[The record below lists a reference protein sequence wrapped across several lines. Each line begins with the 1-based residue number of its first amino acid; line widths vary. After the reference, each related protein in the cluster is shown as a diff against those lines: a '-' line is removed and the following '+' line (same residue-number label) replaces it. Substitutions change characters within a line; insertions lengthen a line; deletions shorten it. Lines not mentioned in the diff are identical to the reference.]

1 MKKQFTLLF
10 SLLTILVFGQIP
22 AGYYDSASG
31 LTGAPLKAELNN
43 IIDGHTEFSYSQVW
57 DQLKYTDEDP
67 NNSNNVLLLYTG
79 WSYPKND
86 NGGAVTEWNR
96 EHTWAKS
103 HGGFGTTMPTGTDLH
118 HLRPTDVTVNSA
130 RGNLYFDNGGSQY
143 SDPSRYGQ
151 SGTFPTGCYRDG
163 DSWEPRDEVKGDVA
177 RMIFYMAT
185 RYEGENGEVDLEV
198 YDGIPSN
205 GSDPLHGVLSTL
217 LAWHN
222 SDPVSAWEVRRNNR
236 IYERQGNRNP
246 YIDHPEY
253 VQAVWGGT
261 VDNTAPTDP
270 ANLVTSN
277 ATSNSLTL
285 TWTPS
290 TDDVGVDHYDVYVDN
305 VNTYTAT
312 NTPFVATGLSANT
325 NYCFTVVAVDAA
337 GNSSNDS
344 NQACGTTLDSASP
357 GSDCANETFENTP
370 ASGSYNPF
378 SWTGDNGAIW
388 NTTNSRTD
396 QTINN
401 KALVLKNGVLTSPS
415 IVGGIG
421 SLTVKTK
428 RFFSGGSGSYD
439 VAVNGTTV
447 GTVAYD
453 ATEQTVTI
461 PNINTTGSIVVTLSK
476 TASSSSSDRVGFDDL
491 SWTCYATASVDEES
505 LDTLKIYPN
514 PIKNG
519 LFYINYSKPIHL
531 IIFNILGK
539 KVYEKQHVANDVI
552 DISNLKAGIYLVKII
567 GEFATTYKKI
577 KIQ

>member
-1 MKKQFTLLF
+1 MKKQLTVLF

-22 AGYYDSASG
+22 AGYYDSAAGLSG
-31 LTGAPLKAELNN
+31 AALKAELNN
-43 IIDGHTEFSYSQVW
+43 IIDGQTELSYSAAY

-79 WSYPKND
+79 WSYPKSNT
-86 NGGAVTEWNR
+86 GGAADNWNR

-103 HGGFGTTMPTGTDLH
+103 HGNFGTSPPAGTDLH
-118 HLRPTDVTVNSA
+118 HLRPTDDSVNSA
-130 RGNLYFDNGGSQY
+130 RGNLYFDNGGSPY
-143 SDPSRYGQ
+143 SDSSRYGQ
-151 SGTFPTGCYRDG
+151 SGTFATGCKKDG

-198 YDGIPSN
+198 YDGIPAN
-205 GSDPLHGVLSTL
+205 NADPLHGVLSTL

-236 IYERQGNRNP
+236 VYERQGNRNP

-253 VQAVWGGT
+253 VQAIWGGT
-261 VDNTAPTDP
+261 IDNTPPTDP

-277 ATSNSLTL
+277 ATSNSIMLA
-285 TWTPS
+285 WTPS

-344 NQACGTTLDSASP
+344 NQACETTLDSGSTGSNCAS
-357 GSDCANETFENTP
+357 ETFENTP
-370 ASGSYNPF
+370 ASGSYNDF
-378 SWTGDNGAIW
+378 SWNGDNGASW
-388 NTTNSRTD
+388 SATNARTD
-396 QTINN
+396 QTINS
-401 KALVLKNGVLTSPS
+401 KAIVLRNGVLTSPS

-428 RFFSGGSGSYD
+428 RFFSGGTGSYD
-439 VAVNGTTV
+439 VAVNGTTI

-453 ATEQTVTI
+453 ATEQTITI
-461 PNINTTGSIVVTLSK
+461 PNINTTGNIVVELSK

-491 SWTCYATASVDEES
+491 SWTCYTTAAIDEEN
-505 LDTLKIYPN
+505 LNTLKIYPN

-519 LFYINYSKPIHL
+519 QFYIDYSKPVQL
-531 IIFNILGK
+531 IIYTILGK
-539 KVYEKQHVANDVI
+539 NVYTKQHIANDVI
-552 DISNLKAGIYLVKII
+552 DISSLKTGIYLVKII
-567 GEFATTYKKI
+567 GSKGTTYKKI
-577 KIQ
+577 KIE